1 MTKTKREIKK
11 LRNLEIK
18 GKIRSWWQNKIKI
31 IRKTTKPQAKRL
43 QRLNN

>member
-1 MTKTKREIKK
+1 MKKEIKK

-18 GKIRSWWQNKIKI
+18 GKI

-43 QRLNN
+43 QATNN